1 MPDYD
6 SKLRYFQSFD
16 LQNKLPVIES
26 KNNDDILLYIGVAF
40 FIILII

>member
-1 MPDYD
+1 MTDYD
-6 SKLRYFQSFD
+6 SKLQYFQSFD
-16 LQNKLPVIES
+16 LQNKVQVIYK